1 MASAMKVPLIEHEF
15 RASGRREHGMLECY
29 PEALTG
35 IACFDEVDTVAALR
49 QEHSKNRHCVVD
61 PKSCRDSSLVK
72 YKIWP
77 IIQPSLSNRD
87 RLRLHERRFA
97 NGRS

>member
-35 IACFDEVDTVAALR
+35 IACFDEVDTVAAGAQQEPTLCR
-49 QEHSKNRHCVVD
+49 QPEK
-61 PKSCRDSSLVK
+61 
-72 YKIWP
+72 
-77 IIQPSLSNRD
+77 LSRP
-87 RLRLHERRFA
+87 FV
-97 NGRS
+97 GQV